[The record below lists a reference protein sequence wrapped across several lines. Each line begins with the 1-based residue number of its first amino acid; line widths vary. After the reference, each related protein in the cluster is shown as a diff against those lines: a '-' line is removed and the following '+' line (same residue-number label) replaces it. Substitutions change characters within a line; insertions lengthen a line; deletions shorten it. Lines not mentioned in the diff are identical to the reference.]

1 MKYILLIISFCGLA
15 LTAKIQDAWPLH
27 YNGNILSIFTELQEK
42 LKNGAPVDGI
52 NDMLNDI
59 K

>member
-1 MKYILLIISFCGLA
+1 MSKYFLLLSLLS
-15 LTAKIQDAWPLH
+15 LTLSARLQDSWPLH

-42 LKNGAPVDGI
+42 LKQGAPVDGI
-52 NDMLNDI
+52 SDMLNDI